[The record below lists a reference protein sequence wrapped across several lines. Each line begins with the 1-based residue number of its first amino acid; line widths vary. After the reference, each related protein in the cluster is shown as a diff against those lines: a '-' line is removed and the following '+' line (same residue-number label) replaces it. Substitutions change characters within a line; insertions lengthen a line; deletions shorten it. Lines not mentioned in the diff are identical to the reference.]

1 MLHSGPNRAPCSVL
15 HRGRMKGFWRA
26 KALKQSEKARIKD
39 TRVSFTLYLEPFV
52 ALTYPSL
59 HVSQHR
65 PSPHLHLSYASCPY
79 SLAGCFNEFLTNIK
93 YSQYTDSGYQE
104 ELNEIVHSK
113 LSHDNICMLRKEM
126 FILMTARTWTQVHIL
141 RTVQPQPQKGV
152 LSYAAWLCGVCKFP
166 LWLHWL
172 SSSCH
177 GFPPRSENS

>member
-104 ELNEIVHSK
+104 ELNEIVYSK
-113 LSHDNICMLRKEM
+113 LSPDNICMLRKEM
-126 FILMTARTWTQVHIL
+126 FILMRART
-141 RTVQPQPQKGV
+141 
-152 LSYAAWLCGVCKFP
+152 
-166 LWLHWL
+166 
-172 SSSCH
+172 
-177 GFPPRSENS
+177 